1 MADYYPLIARAVSGL
16 DNKTSDMRHALYA
29 RARFALVN
37 QLRSFDPPL
46 NESDIIREL
55 SVLEAAIQKIEAEAT
70 QRSRS
75 GAAEKA
81 ADRPPQDEPSVA
93 GARNSALEPSAPSKD
108 DEHHAYAPPV
118 RSYDLLIK
126 IVLLLLIVAGLA
138 GAAYLQ
144 RNTLASL
151 LASYFTNSGLSI
163 LDFGIPVFAYGVI
176 VLVFFYWLFRQ
187 GFGFRS

>member
-16 DNKTSDMRHALYA
+16 DNNTGDMRRALYE
-29 RARFALVN
+29 RARLALVN

-151 LASYFTNSGLSI
+151 LASYFTNSGMNI
-163 LDFGIPVFAYGVI
+163 WDFAIPVFAYGI
-176 VLVFFYWLFRQ
+176 TVLVLFYWLFRQ
-187 GFGFRS
+187 WFGIRH

>member
-1 MADYYPLIARAVSGL
+1 MTDYYPLIARAVSGL
-16 DNKTSDMRHALYA
+16 DNNTGDMRRALYE
-29 RARFALVN
+29 RARLALVN

-93 GARNSALEPSAPSKD
+93 AARNSALEPSAPSKD
-108 DEHHAYAPPV
+108 DKHYAYALPV

-126 IVLLLLIVAGLA
+126 IVLLLLIVAGVA

-144 RNTLASL
+144 RNALTSL
-151 LASYFTNSGLSI
+151 LASYLTNSGMNI
-163 LDFGIPVFAYGVI
+163 WDFAIPIVAYAGVVFMFI
-176 VLVFFYWLFRQ
+176 YWLFR
-187 GFGFRS
+187 R

>member
-16 DNKTSDMRHALYA
+16 DNKTGDMRRALYE
-29 RARFALVN
+29 RAQLALVN

-46 NESDIIREL
+46 NESDIAREL
-55 SVLEAAIQKIEAEAT
+55 SVLEEAIQKIEAEAT
-70 QRSRS
+70 KRSRS

-93 GARNSALEPSAPSKD
+93 AARNSALEPSAPSKD
-108 DEHHAYAPPV
+108 DKHHAYALPV

-144 RNTLASL
+144 RNALASL

-163 LDFGIPVFAYGVI
+163 LDFVIPVFAYGVI

-187 GFGFRS
+187 WFGFRS

>member
-1 MADYYPLIARAVSGL
+1 VRS
-16 DNKTSDMRHALYA
+16 T

-46 NESDIIREL
+46 NESDIAREL
-55 SVLEAAIQKIEAEAT
+55 SVLEEAIQKIEAEAT

-75 GAAEKA
+75 GAADEA

-163 LDFGIPVFAYGVI
+163 WDFGIPVFAYGAI
-176 VLVFFYWLFRQ
+176 VLVFFYGLFKQ
-187 GFGFRS
+187 WFGIRS

>member
-1 MADYYPLIARAVSGL
+1 MADYYLLIARAVSGL
-16 DNKTSDMRHALYA
+16 DNKTGDMRRALYA

-46 NESDIIREL
+46 NESDIAREL
-55 SVLEAAIQKIEAEAT
+55 SVLEEAIQKNEMEAT

-81 ADRPPQDEPSVA
+81 ADRPPHDEPSVPA
-93 GARNSALEPSAPSKD
+93 ARNSALEPSAPSKD
-108 DEHHAYAPPV
+108 DEPHAYAPPM

-126 IVLLLLIVAGLA
+126 NVLLLLIVAGLA

-144 RNTLASL
+144 RNALTSL
-151 LASYFTNSGLSI
+151 LASYLTNSRMNI
-163 LDFGIPVFAYGVI
+163 WDFAIPVFAYGVI
-176 VLVFFYWLFRQ
+176 VLILFYWLLKQ
-187 GFGFRS
+187 WFGFCS